1 MVNLEIN
8 DAVIVQ
14 QQELLEGLL
23 ASNPKTE
30 KEFRKLIRKAIMVA
44 RADVV
49 EAAGRAMKSDP
60 RGAARAVRTAVYKK
74 ILGANINIYNSRK
87 AHGSTSYEPPRHP
100 SRRGGNRTTRSGRTQ
115 QIMSYDALDRGF
127 ILRWINSGTDDR
139 YAGHGRMEK
148 LQTRRESW
156 VQSIGGK
163 GFRGRIAPRN
173 FFRNAGE
180 RALVKA
186 ADILSNLIDEEL
198 ENMLNKKK

>member
-1 MVNLEIN
+1 MFCTKNKMISLEVNES
-8 DAVIVQ
+8 VIVQ
-14 QQELLEGLL
+14 QQELLESLL

-100 SRRGGNRTTRSGRTQ
+100 SRRGGNRMTRSGRTQ

-127 ILRWINSGTDDR
+127 ILRWFNSGTDDR

-156 VQSIGGK
+156 V
-163 GFRGRIAPRN
+163 
-173 FFRNAGE
+173 
-180 RALVKA
+180 
-186 ADILSNLIDEEL
+186 
-198 ENMLNKKK
+198 